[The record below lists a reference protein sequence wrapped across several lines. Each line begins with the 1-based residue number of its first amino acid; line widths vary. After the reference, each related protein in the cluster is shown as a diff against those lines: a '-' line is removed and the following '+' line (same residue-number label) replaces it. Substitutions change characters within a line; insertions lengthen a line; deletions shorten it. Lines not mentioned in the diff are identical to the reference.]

1 MRLVKSDEA
10 KPGQRVARDVVDLRG
25 NLLFKAGTS
34 LNPALLA
41 SCKERNISHLFVE
54 EDAAGVAAS
63 PADLEMKKEAVS
75 KDVDRMFSGVDSGP
89 VMAALRES
97 SKRYLI
103 GKLTSK

>member
-34 LNPALLA
+34 LDAALIA
-41 SCKERNISHLFVE
+41 SCRERNISHLFVE
-54 EDAAGVAAS
+54 EDASGTSVT
-63 PADLEMKKEAVS
+63 PADLEMKKEAVA
-75 KDVDRMFSGVDSGP
+75 KDVDRMFSGVDSAP

-103 GKLTSK
+103 AKLTAK